1 MKHAK
6 AGHPSIYIHSSETDE
21 VKEFNQKGKILG
33 LFPEIHT
40 EMVEVPIQKGDRIVL
55 YTDGIIEARNSSE
68 EMFGEELLIGYIRKH
83 NLMKPADFAK
93 LVMNDVKS
101 WIGNTVSNHS
111 DDVTLMVIDI
121 K

>member
-1 MKHAK
+1 
-6 AGHPSIYIHSSETDE
+6 
-21 VKEFNQKGKILG
+21 
-33 LFPEIHT
+33 
-40 EMVEVPIQKGDRIVL
+40 
-55 YTDGIIEARNSSE
+55 
-68 EMFGEELLIGYIRKH
+68 
-83 NLMKPADFAK
+83 MKPADFAK